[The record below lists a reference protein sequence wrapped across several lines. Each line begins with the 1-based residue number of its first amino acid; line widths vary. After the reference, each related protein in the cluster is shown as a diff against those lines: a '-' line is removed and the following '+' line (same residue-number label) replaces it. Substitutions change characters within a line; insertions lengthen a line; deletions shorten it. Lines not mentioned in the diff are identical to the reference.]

1 MIDPKRAALVM
12 IDMQKGFISPD
23 SSLCV
28 AGAQATVPAC
38 ARALRAARSAGMA
51 VFHVRRTYAADGS
64 DVEPVRYR
72 TWLEG
77 GRPLCLEGDDPT
89 LVDAPDELQP
99 ENGDRIIR
107 AALDRFAQN
116 MRFYQSLNIG
126 QLGAMSYIDNY
137 LFFDGGYL
145 SMLLTC
151 YEGNSDLAKQ
161 ELEAL
166 KKAGVDIWGCYK
178 RAILRTAD
186 GSTDA
191 ARNVYFAT
199 QMFYDLA
206 EPEEIDKFF
215 NDNDDCAQIV
225 AELLRHAAQNE

>member
-1 MIDPKRAALVM
+1 
-12 IDMQKGFISPD
+12 
-23 SSLCV
+23 
-28 AGAQATVPAC
+28 
-38 ARALRAARSAGMA
+38 
-51 VFHVRRTYAADGS
+51 
-64 DVEPVRYR
+64 
-72 TWLEG
+72 
-77 GRPLCLEGDDPT
+77 
-89 LVDAPDELQP
+89 
-99 ENGDRIIR
+99 
-107 AALDRFAQN
+107 
-116 MRFYQSLNIG
+116 
-126 QLGAMSYIDNY
+126 MSYIDNY

-145 SMLLTC
+145 NMLFTC
-151 YEGNSDLAKQ
+151 YDGHRIYSETNPLEKPNYDFPKQ
-161 ELEAL
+161 VLEAL

-215 NDNDDCAQIV
+215 NDNNDCAQIV

>member
-51 VFHVRRTYAADGS
+51 VFYVRRTYAADGS

-99 ENGDRIIR
+99 ENGDRIIEKPR
-107 AALDRFAQN
+107 FSALFA
-116 MRFYQSLNIG
+116 
-126 QLGAMSYIDNY
+126 
-137 LFFDGGYL
+137 
-145 SMLLTC
+145 T
-151 YEGNSDLAKQ
+151 DL
-161 ELEAL
+161 
-166 KKAGVDIWGCYK
+166 D
-178 RAILRTAD
+178 AILRKD
-186 GSTDA
+186 GIDTLVLIGTTTPNCIRSTCYDA
-191 ARNVYFAT
+191 LSLNYNVAIIEDCT
-199 QMFYDLA
+199 SSRT
-206 EPEEIDKFF
+206 PEVQRANIEDMAFIGAYVL
-215 NDNDDCAQIV
+215 DCATFCEKGLSDMPDV
-225 AELLRHAAQNE
+225 LGDFAEAVRASQEGR